1 MEIKI
6 ENLGKVA
13 MTVEKEFYS
22 PDKCYDKLTLVQ
34 DKNLGTYISRKPVP
48 ANKELTDRNYWIP
61 IIVGSGSNNDDNN
74 NNNTEPAQAE
84 FKGLIEGKWGTYG
97 EGYGQALGVM
107 TQKWVT
113 NNYRVFDDVDLSF
126 DDRLDFY
133 DVTEPDSIGYII
145 DELYEVYDIIQ
156 DEFYNLFGNVGS
168 PLDMEVRFA
177 IDNIIENGIPLN
189 NLQSIRLPY
198 CTIGHNYNFNP
209 VVVEEVNVG
218 GYNTHA
224 MVIHECKGEA
234 WSIFTNW
241 LGVMAAVFD
250 IMENGG
256 NGGYNGGDNGDD
268 NGGGIVVKTTSNS
281 LKSKKITKKP
291 SAIPGIYTSVEEA
304 LESFNNVF
312 NNIKAKSNTK
322 KGNTTKVTTEPSPS
336 PSSGVVNEQYIQSC
350 IDVMTNDMQHLG
362 DYVELDGSMMYFTI
376 TDWLMIMEHISDLII
391 NFIIHGI
398 NSTSN
403 PNDVISYLSTFDP
416 EEFEHEDISD
426 NPMLDSFMFMINS
439 LTDWDLLRENIT
451 DLTFTTSEIVK
462 LQNDLNID
470 KYHKILEQVNNMI
483 VWPTDD
489 LNNPIDDAILT
500 FYKKDGK
507 YYMLWH
513 VEGHNLKLS
522 RIGNVVPSGVY
533 DDNSD
538 DDNDD
543 NGGGRNT
550 TRQLSK

>member
-13 MTVEKEFYS
+13 MTVEKDYYS
-22 PDKCYDKLTLVQ
+22 PDKCYDKLTIVQ

-61 IIVGSGSNNDDNN
+61 IVVGPGSNNQQDD

-107 TQKWVT
+107 SQKWIT
-113 NNYRVFDDVDLSF
+113 NNYKAFDDVNLSF
-126 DDRLDFY
+126 NDRLDLC
-133 DVTEPDSIGYII
+133 DLCIPDSIVYIMAEL
-145 DELYEVYDIIQ
+145 DEVNDIVQ

-177 IDNIIENGIPLN
+177 VDNIIENGIPLN

-198 CTIGHNYNFNP
+198 CSIGHDNNFTP
-209 VVVEEVNVG
+209 VIVEEINDG

-224 MVIHECKGEA
+224 MAIHECKGEA

-241 LGVMAAVFD
+241 LDVIVAVED
-250 IMENGG
+250 LRTNGGG
-256 NGGYNGGDNGDD
+256 NGGDF
-268 NGGGIVVKTTSNS
+268 GGGGSGKIAFNS

-291 SAIPGIYTSVEEA
+291 STIPGIYTSVEEA

-322 KGNTTKVTTEPSPS
+322 KGNATKVTTDPSSNPS
-336 PSSGVVNEQYIQSC
+336 PSSSSSIVTEEYIQSC

-362 DYVELDGSMMYFTI
+362 NYVEIGGDAIYLHVV
-376 TDWLMIMEHISDLII
+376 DWLMIMGHIADIII
-391 NFIIHGI
+391 NFVIHGI
-398 NSTSN
+398 KSTDN
-403 PNDVISYLSTFDP
+403 PNDVISELSGGGGPDMDP
-416 EEFEHEDISD
+416 NNMSD
-426 NPMLDSFMFMINS
+426 NPMVDSIIGMINI
-439 LTDWDLLRENIT
+439 LTDWDFLRENIT

-462 LQNDLNID
+462 LQGDLSID

-483 VWPTDD
+483 IWPTDD
-489 LNNPIDDAILT
+489 LNNPIEDAILT

-507 YYMLWH
+507 YYMLWY
-513 VEGHNLKLS
+513 VQGHNLKLS
-522 RIGNVVPSGVY
+522 RIGNVVPSGIY
-533 DDNSD
+533 ND

-543 NGGGRNT
+543 DDDNGGGSTARSI
-550 TRQLSK
+550 SK

>member
-61 IIVGSGSNNDDNN
+61 IVVGPESNNQQDDN

-97 EGYGQALGVM
+97 EGYGQALSVM
-107 TQKWVT
+107 DQKWMT
-113 NNYRVFDDVDLSF
+113 NNYKVFDDVNLSF
-126 DDRLDFY
+126 NDRLDIY
-133 DVTEPDSIGYII
+133 DFWEPDSISYIMDAI
-145 DELYEVYDIIQ
+145 YDEVSDVME
-156 DEFYNLFGNVGS
+156 DEFYNIFGNVGS
-168 PLDMEVRFA
+168 PLDMELRFA
-177 IDNIIENGIPLN
+177 VDNIIENGIPLN

-198 CTIGHNYNFNP
+198 CSIGHNHDVNP
-209 VVVEEVNVG
+209 IIVEEINDG

-241 LGVMAAVFD
+241 LDVMVAVFD

-256 NGGYNGGDNGDD
+256 GNGGDNG
-268 NGGGIVVKTTSNS
+268 GGTVNRSTSNS
-281 LKSKKITKKP
+281 LKSKKTTKKP
-291 SAIPGIYTSVEEA
+291 STIPGIYTSVEEA

-322 KGNTTKVTTEPSPS
+322 KSSNTKVTTE
-336 PSSGVVNEQYIQSC
+336 SSSSSSSNIVSEEYIQSC
-350 IDVMTNDMQHLG
+350 IDIMTNDMQHLG
-362 DYVELDGSMMYFTI
+362 NLVQAGADDIYLHVV
-376 TDWLMIMEHISDLII
+376 DWLMIMEHIADIII
-391 NFIIHGI
+391 NFVIHGI
-398 NSTSN
+398 KSTDN
-403 PNDVISYLSTFDP
+403 PNDVINYFNGEGYPNIDG
-416 EEFEHEDISD
+416 DNMSD
-426 NPMLDSFMFMINS
+426 NPVVNGIIGLINI
-439 LTDWDLLRENIT
+439 LTDWDFLRENIT

-462 LQNDLNID
+462 LQMDLNID

-483 VWPTDD
+483 IWPTDD
-489 LNNPIDDAILT
+489 LNNPIEDAILT

-507 YYMLWH
+507 YYMLWF

-533 DDNSD
+533 NDYD
-538 DDNDD
+538 DDDDD
-543 NGGGRNT
+543 NGGGSNIPVE
-550 TRQLSK
+550 

>member
-1 MEIKI
+1 MLEKI

-13 MTVEKEFYS
+13 MTVEKDYYS

-61 IIVGSGSNNDDNN
+61 IVVGPGSNNQQDD

-97 EGYGQALGVM
+97 EGYGQALDVM
-107 TQKWVT
+107 TKKWIT
-113 NNYRVFDDVDLSF
+113 NNYKAFDDVNLSF
-126 DDRLDFY
+126 DDRLDLLY
-133 DVTEPDSIGYII
+133 DSHIPDSIGYIMDALQ
-145 DELYEVYDIIQ
+145 DEVSDVIY

-177 IDNIIENGIPLN
+177 VDNIIENGIPLN

-198 CTIGHNYNFNP
+198 CSIGHYNNFNP
-209 VVVEEVNVG
+209 VIVEEINDG

-224 MVIHECKGEA
+224 MAIHECKGEA

-241 LGVMAAVFD
+241 LDVMVAVDD
-250 IMENGG
+250 IMANGGG
-256 NGGYNGGDNGDD
+256 NGGYNGGDNG
-268 NGGGIVVKTTSNS
+268 GGGSIKITSNS

-291 SAIPGIYTSVEEA
+291 STIPGTYTSVEEA

-322 KGNTTKVTTEPSPS
+322 KGNTTKVTTEPSS
-336 PSSGVVNEQYIQSC
+336 NPSSSIVTEEYIQSC

-362 DYVELDGSMMYFTI
+362 NYVQIDGNAIYLHVV
-376 TDWLMIMEHISDLII
+376 DWLMIMEHIADIII
-391 NFIIHGI
+391 NFVIHGI
-398 NSTSN
+398 KSTDN
-403 PNDVISYLSTFDP
+403 PNDVISYLRGGGGPDMDP
-416 EEFEHEDISD
+416 NNMSD
-426 NPMLDSFMFMINS
+426 NPMVDGIIGTINI
-439 LTDWDLLRENIT
+439 LTDWDFLRENIT
-451 DLTFTTSEIVK
+451 NLTFTTSEIVK
-462 LQNDLNID
+462 LQTDLSID

-483 VWPTDD
+483 IWPTDD
-489 LNNPIDDAILT
+489 LNNPIEDAILT

-507 YYMLWH
+507 YYMLWY
-513 VEGHNLKLS
+513 VQGHNLKLS

-533 DDNSD
+533 ND

-543 NGGGRNT
+543 DDDNGGGSHT
-550 TRQLSK
+550 AV